1 MDQHPPRADLKE
13 GRPGHGD
20 AEAAE
25 RRLRLA
31 RLLAERRAGAADRE
45 QADREQ
51 ADREQPDREQPDPV
65 ALLADAMRRHAD
77 LVAVDDGLRQLR
89 YAELAGAAATLAA
102 DLRLCGAGP
111 GASVGIMPG
120 HSADLVTA
128 VLAVLQTGAAI
139 LPLEPD
145 DGADRL
151 VAMVAADRP
160 VAVIGDHRTGRALV
174 DGLRPGPDTQVLPV
188 PPHGK
193 PGASKAADA
202 APDMPLSRAVCRLR
216 PDADAITIDAAT
228 LGGRLAWLAGL
239 RPLGPGD
246 RVGFAG
252 SLHGGALSLELL
264 WPLCRGATVVPLPGG
279 IATACDRA
287 LDVLHMPASEA
298 RDFRPSARRLRLL
311 MVSGDRLDGSV
322 VRRLYAEAAD
332 DVIALLLAPAVCGP
346 AAFQC
351 CARTAADGPLPMGQ
365 AAALRLT
372 IRDHRG
378 GELPAGVPGTLWFD
392 DRLSLGQ
399 RARRRPGDGL
409 LEWLEP
415 SGDCGLLGGMPVSA
429 ASIAAALMAQPGI
442 VDAHARIGRNTAGQV
457 VAIGY
462 AVPAGTAPDLPDGLS
477 AGLAR
482 MLPPWSRPVATVA
495 VSGIP
500 LCGNGVDD
508 AALAGVPV
516 IDAGPCAALE
526 GRLAA
531 QPGVEAAVLTCPA
544 RFETGQLVM
553 PPLPPLPAPAQ
564 PHRPRPA
571 HAVVR
576 PSHADGGAL
585 VLPDDA
591 PRTLGAALERTAQ
604 ETPGRGLTI
613 RNGAGLRRLTYA
625 TLHREAQRIA
635 AGLQSAGVGAGDA
648 VVLQLPDHADW
659 AVGFWAAV
667 LTGALPVTVAA
678 GPDFAPDSA
687 TAQKLLA
694 AHTLLGAPL
703 VLTTDALAGPLE
715 QLGRASGRA
724 FRLATLR
731 DLGTRP
737 ADSPLRPHRAR
748 PGDVLFLQL
757 SSGSTGV
764 PKCIRITHA
773 GVVAHIH
780 GALAEGAI
788 LRDHAGEDQVGLNW
802 LPMDHVVPVMTHLRD
817 LYLGRDQVQIDTG
830 LVLADPLVWLRA
842 IQAHR
847 ATHIWSPNFG
857 YKLVADALRRNAE
870 ARFDLSSV
878 RRAMNAGEQVTLRT
892 TEAFLAA
899 TRPFGLAAE
908 AMQPAFGM
916 AETCTCMTFQTGFS
930 PENSVV
936 WLDPAAL
943 QQGRVEPVGADD
955 PAATALMR
963 LGPPVPGVEIRIAG
977 PDGAVLPE
985 ATIGRLQIRGDV
997 VTPGYVQNEAA
1008 NREALVGDGWLDSG
1022 DLGFMR
1028 DGALVL
1034 TGRAKETI
1042 IVNGANY
1049 YCHEIEDL
1057 AGTVDGVAPGL
1068 VAATGLPDTATGTE
1082 GLAITFVPAPGAD
1095 PQVTAAAVRREVAR
1109 RTGLR
1114 PSLVVPI
1121 DRAEFPKTT
1130 SGKIQRTRLRERL
1143 AGMAEQRSL
1152 PDWFM
1157 REAWLPRARPT
1168 ATDRPGEVTILA
1180 DAEGQFAATLADA
1193 CARAGLGCRVVTE
1206 PDALTDTTA
1215 VIDAR
1220 PLGWRSDPQSPA
1232 SDAAAA
1238 AARVLMAVQRLP
1250 PSARLVVI
1258 TRRAF
1263 ALAGDPPP
1271 DAAVAVLRPLA
1282 RSIASERP
1290 GLDVR
1295 HIDIGDGDPGRAA
1308 GAVLAELLVPHG
1320 AAEVALRG
1328 SQRLVPRLRPT
1339 VPVAEDARGI
1349 RLRLRGR
1356 YIVTGGSS
1364 PVGRTLVR
1372 HLLEE
1377 CQAQVLITG
1386 RAAAAERAAVLQ
1398 GLEGLGGEWRYAT
1411 ADAADPI
1418 AMEQA
1423 IDAATAAFGGPF
1435 DVAFH
1440 LAGSATAC
1448 LTEAETEAS
1457 LADAFAAKV
1466 DGAAVL
1472 DRLLRSRGTCG
1483 LVVLSSV
1490 NAVFG
1495 GAGAGAYGA
1504 ANAAMAALA
1513 LARQAAGHKT
1523 AVVHCSQWQG
1533 LGISARLGLTEF
1545 ASARG
1550 FLAMPPD
1557 QAVASL
1563 LAAAAAGGA
1572 WLIGLDAGNPHLRP
1586 RMAVGCRPLRSV
1598 QAHVAAPTAGL
1609 AALRTQSIADI
1620 MGVSVPWTLVP
1631 HAALPKLA
1639 SGAIDRAALAVGATR
1654 DSESDGA
1661 PASPTE
1667 QRLAMIWQDLL
1678 GRSAVRRSEDFF
1690 AAGGHSLTAA
1700 RLMLRIRE
1708 AFGVD
1713 LPLRIVF
1720 QSPTIAAMAA
1730 AIDAQLAGN
1739 RRALP
1744 ACLVPLQE
1752 TGDGNPFFCVHPA
1765 GGSPF
1770 CYASLAVAIGDGQ
1783 PFLGFQAPGLA
1794 DDSAVLASVEAMA
1807 ENYAAAIREVQPD
1820 GPYRIGAWS
1829 SGGPVAFE
1837 IARRL
1842 HAGGAEVSL
1851 LAMIDCGLMESDNPL
1866 RGWGVFGPI
1875 RGLVEISR
1883 YLGQVRFPRRYAELR
1898 SLAQMIGLNLPVRLR
1913 DLRPSVLRDLG
1924 RCLRLFNINARAG
1937 LRYRPQ
1943 TYDGRVT
1950 LFRAGGSAVRDGDPV
1965 VADLSRYA
1973 AQGVEL
1979 VPIHGNHMSVVLDPA
1994 GNRELAA
2001 ALAERL
2007 GSGMRAAADD
2017 IPKPRTAGD
2026 ER

>member
-1 MDQHPPRADLKE
+1 MDQRAPL
-13 GRPGHGD
+13 
-20 AEAAE
+20 AELTVGQASNVDSGAAE

-31 RLLAERRAGAADRE
+31 RLLAERRASAADRE
-45 QADREQ
+45 R
-51 ADREQPDREQPDPV
+51 PDPV
-65 ALLADAMRRHAD
+65 ALLADAAQRHAN
-77 LVAVDDGLRQLR
+77 LVAVDDGQRQLS
-89 YAELAGAAATLAA
+89 YAALASAAADLAA
-102 DLRLCGAGP
+102 DLQRCGAGP
-111 GASVGIMPG
+111 GAAVGIMLR
-120 HSADLVTA
+120 HTADLVTA

-151 VAMVAADRP
+151 VAMIAADRP
-160 VAVIGDHRTGRALV
+160 VAVVGDDLTGSTLA
-174 DGLRPGPDTQVLPV
+174 DGRRLNPDTQVLVV

-193 PGASKAADA
+193 PDASKATDVV
-202 APDMPLSRAVCRLR
+202 PDTPLSRVVCRLR
-216 PDADAITIDAAT
+216 PDADTITIDAAT
-228 LGGRLAWLAGL
+228 LGGRLAWLAGF

-264 WPLCRGATVVPLPGG
+264 WPLCQGATVVPLPG
-279 IATACDRA
+279 IAASCGRA

-298 RDFRPSARRLRLL
+298 RAFERSGPRLRLL
-311 MVSGDRLDGSV
+311 MVSGDRLDGPLI
-322 VRRLYAEAAD
+322 RRLYAEVAD
-332 DVIALLLAPAVCGP
+332 EVIGLLLAPAVCGP

-365 AAALRLT
+365 AAGLRLT

-378 GELPAGVPGTLWFD
+378 GELPAGVSGTLWLD
-392 DRLSLGQ
+392 DCQSLGQ
-399 RARRRPGDGL
+399 RARRRPDDGL
-409 LEWLEP
+409 LEWREP
-415 SGDCGLLGGMPVSA
+415 SDSFGLLAGMPVSA
-429 ASIAAALMAQPGI
+429 ATIAAALMAQPGI
-442 VDAHARIGRNTAGQV
+442 GDAHARIARDAAGRA

-462 AVPAGTAPDLPDGLS
+462 AVPAGATPDLPDGLS

-482 MLPPWSRPVATVA
+482 MLPPWSRPAAIVA
-495 VSGIP
+495 VSSIP
-500 LCGNGVDD
+500 LSSNGVDEV
-508 AALAGVPV
+508 ALAAVPV
-516 IDAGPCAALE
+516 IDAGSCEVLE

-531 QPGVEAAVLTCPA
+531 RSGAEAAVLTGPA

-553 PPLPPLPAPAQ
+553 PPLLPLPAPAQ
-564 PHRPRPA
+564 PRRPQREQAAVRPA
-571 HAVVR
+571 Y
-576 PSHADGGAL
+576 ADGGPL
-585 VLPDDA
+585 VLPQDA
-591 PRTLGAALERTAQ
+591 PRTLGTALERTAQ
-604 ETPGRGLTI
+604 ETPGHGLTI
-613 RNGAGLRRLTYA
+613 VNGAGPQRLTYV
-625 TLHREAQRIA
+625 TLQREALRIA
-635 AGLQSAGVGAGDA
+635 AGLQSAGIKAGDA
-648 VVLQLPDHADW
+648 VMLQLPDHADW

-667 LTGALPVTVAA
+667 VIGALPVTVAA
-678 GPDFAPDSA
+678 GPSFEPRSV

-694 AHTLLGAPL
+694 AHALLGSPL
-703 VLTTDALAGPLE
+703 VLTTDALAERLE
-715 QLGRASGRA
+715 ELGRECGRA
-724 FRLATLR
+724 LRLATLR

-737 ADSPLRPHRAR
+737 TGSSLQPHLAR
-748 PGDVLFLQL
+748 PEDVLFLQL

-780 GALAEGAI
+780 GALAQGAI
-788 LRDHAGEDQVGLNW
+788 LRSHAGEDQVGLNW

-817 LYLGRDQVQIDTG
+817 LYLGRDQVQIETG
-830 LVLADPLVWLRA
+830 LVLADPLVWLQA

-847 ATHIWSPNFG
+847 PTHIWAPNFG
-857 YKLVADALRRNAE
+857 YKLVADALRRSTE

-892 TEAFLAA
+892 IEAFLAA
-899 TRPFGLAAE
+899 TRPFGMAVE
-908 AMQPAFGM
+908 AIQPAFGM

-930 PENSVV
+930 PGGSVV
-936 WLDPAAL
+936 WLDPTAL
-943 QQGRVEPVGADD
+943 QQGRVEQVDRGD
-955 PAATALMR
+955 PTAIALLR
-963 LGPPVPGVEIRIAG
+963 LGPPVPGVAIRIAG
-977 PDGAVLPE
+977 LDGTMLRE

-997 VTPGYVQNEAA
+997 VTPGYVHNEAA
-1008 NREALVGDGWLDSG
+1008 NHEALVGDGWLDSG
-1022 DLGFMR
+1022 DLGFML
-1028 DGALVL
+1028 DGGLVL

-1057 AGTVDGVAPGL
+1057 AGTVDGVAPGYI
-1068 VAATGLPDTATGTE
+1068 AATGLPETATGTE
-1082 GLAITFVPAPGAD
+1082 GLAITFVPSPGAD
-1095 PQVTAAAVRREVAR
+1095 PQVTAAAIRREVAR

-1157 REAWLPRARPT
+1157 REVWLPRPRPT
-1168 ATDRPGEVTILA
+1168 ATDRPDEVAILA
-1180 DAEGQFAATLADA
+1180 DATGPFADA
-1193 CARAGLGCRVVTE
+1193 LVAACANAGLRCRVVPE
-1206 PDALTDTTA
+1206 PEALTDVST
-1215 VIDAR
+1215 VIDVR
-1220 PLGWRSDPQSPA
+1220 PIGWRAGPQSPS

-1250 PSARLVVI
+1250 PGGRLAMV
-1258 TRRAF
+1258 TQRAF
-1263 ALAGDPPP
+1263 ALAGELSP
-1271 DAAVAVLRPLA
+1271 DAAAAVLRPLA
-1282 RSIASERP
+1282 RSIAGERA
-1290 GLDVR
+1290 GLDIR
-1295 HIDIGDGDPGRAA
+1295 HIDIDDGDVARAA
-1308 GAVLAELLVPHG
+1308 GAVLAEFLLPRG

-1328 SQRLVPRLRPT
+1328 SQRLVPRLHPT
-1339 VPVAEDARGI
+1339 VPVPEEAHGI
-1349 RLRLRGR
+1349 RLRVRGR
-1356 YIVTGGSS
+1356 YIVTGGTS

-1386 RAAAAERAAVLQ
+1386 RASEAEHAAVLH
-1398 GLEGLGGEWRYAT
+1398 GLDGLGGEWRYAT
-1411 ADAADPI
+1411 ADAADLA

-1423 IDAATAAFGGPF
+1423 IDAAADAFGGPF
-1435 DVAFH
+1435 DVGFH

-1448 LTEAETEAS
+1448 LTEEETEAS
-1457 LADAFAAKV
+1457 LAQAFAAKV
-1466 DGAAVL
+1466 DGVAIL
-1472 DRLLRSRGTCG
+1472 DRLLRSRGDCG

-1513 LARQAAGHKT
+1513 LARQAAGHKS

-1533 LGISARLGLTEF
+1533 LGISVRLGLTEF

-1550 FLAMPPD
+1550 FLAMPPE

-1572 WLIGLDAGNPHLRP
+1572 WLIGLDAGNPNIRS
-1586 RMAVGCRPLRSV
+1586 RVAAGCRSLHSV
-1598 QAHVAAPTAGL
+1598 QAHVAAPTAAL
-1609 AALRTQSIADI
+1609 AVLRNQSIVDI
-1620 MGVSVPWTLVP
+1620 MGVNVPWALVAHP
-1631 HAALPKLA
+1631 ALPKLE
-1639 SGAIDRAALAVGATR
+1639 SGAIDRASLAVGASR
-1654 DSESDGA
+1654 DSAADGA

-1667 QRLAMIWQDLL
+1667 QRLATIWQDLL
-1678 GRSAVRRSEDFF
+1678 GRSAIRRNEDFF
-1690 AAGGHSLTAA
+1690 SAGGHSLTAA

-1720 QSPTIAAMAA
+1720 QSPTVAAMAA
-1730 AIDAQLAGN
+1730 AIEARLAASQ
-1739 RRALP
+1739 RTLP
-1744 ACLVPLQE
+1744 VCLVPLQE
-1752 TGDGNPFFCVHPA
+1752 NGDGAPFFCVHPA

-1770 CYASLAVAIGDGQ
+1770 CYASLAVAIGEAQ
-1783 PFLGFQAPGLA
+1783 PFMGFQAPGLV
-1794 DDSAVLASVEAMA
+1794 DGKAVLSTVEAMA
-1807 ENYAAAIREVQPD
+1807 EDYAAAIREVQPE

-1842 HAGGAEVSL
+1842 RAAGTEVSL

-1866 RGWGVFGPI
+1866 RGWGVFGPL
-1875 RGLVEISR
+1875 RGLVEVSR
-1883 YLGQVRFPRRYAELR
+1883 YLRQVQFPRSYTELR
-1898 SLAQMIGLNLPVRLR
+1898 NLARMIGLNLPVRLR
-1913 DLRPSVLRDLG
+1913 DVRPSVMRDLG
-1924 RCLRLFNINARAG
+1924 RSLRLFDINARAG
-1937 LRYRPQ
+1937 MRYRPQ
-1943 TYDGRVT
+1943 AYDGRVT
-1950 LFRAGGSAVRDGDPV
+1950 LFRASGSARRGSDPV
-1965 VADLSRYA
+1965 LVDLSRYA
-1973 AQGVEL
+1973 ARGVEL
-1979 VPIHGNHMSVVLDPA
+1979 VPIHGSHMSVVIDPE

-2007 GSGMRAAADD
+2007 RSGMRAAADE
-2017 IPKPRTAGD
+2017 IMKPRTAGD